1 MSTTE
6 TGPGAPATAE
16 DRGEQYYA
24 ALAHVGERVRSA
36 RQSALLT
43 QEMLADTL
51 GVTQTAVSYWEAGKR
66 DMGVADLLRIAE
78 ACRAPASSLL
88 PLEHQGRAAPTS
100 SLPPPVTD
108 FGPVRLELMGHRYR
122 EGNLSETVIAGTPF
136 LRLDLEG
143 GGTEFYAPSSVY
155 CISPGMT
162 PPPVPRAAIPAR
174 FGVVADDDD
183 DDTWSDDDD

>member
-122 EGNLSETVIAGTPF
+122 EGGLSEVVIAGTPF
-136 LRLDLEG
+136 LRLDPEG
-143 GGTEFYAPSSVY
+143 GASEFYRPDAVY
-155 CISPGMT
+155 CITPGLS
-162 PPPVPRAAIPAR
+162 PPPVARTAIPAR
-174 FGVVADDDD
+174 FGDVDD
-183 DDTWSDDDD
+183 DDTWSNDDE